1 MPEKAVKNLQIAI
14 ANLNIINSMRFFF
27 TRTNIIAAAFCLSQA
42 LCYGQQRVALPKQI
56 DRWAIQPNGSITW
69 NINNTVPHTDHI
81 EMAGEKVAIWVEYGL
96 DSLKRSKISRTL
108 VFPTFRMLPDG
119 TRTHITY
126 SFQDIELPRFYIN
139 NKLFDFASAKSK
151 KKGSIGYDIKNINH
165 KGIMRVN
172 AEIGEPVLCTMERSI
187 YPSVDQP
194 MAIEKFVFTNVSDA
208 DLPVTMEYLKRE
220 VRTDPSRSKVQSH
233 SVIMGTV
240 DDGSRVLKPGKSVT
254 FAVYYLATDHPDQ
267 LPVINP
273 DVGEQKRIARIVEI
287 EAPLKLET
295 PDKVLNT
302 TFDFAKLRATESI
315 YKTKGGYMHGPG
327 GLAYYAAIWAND
339 QAEYINP
346 YFAFSGDRI
355 GNLSAMNAYA
365 WFAKYMNPDYK
376 AIPSSIVAEGD
387 AVWKGAGDR
396 GDQAMIAYGASRY
409 ALANGNIDSARKLW
423 PLIEWCLEYSKRK
436 LNSEGVVT
444 SDRDELE
451 GRFPAGKANLSTN
464 TLYYDALR
472 SSVLLGQALNKPKSQ
487 TDAYRKEADALKMN
501 IEKYFG
507 GNVEGFET
515 YKYYEGNDVLRAWI
529 CLPLTM
535 GIFDRKEGT
544 IDALFSPR
552 LWTADGLATQAGKE
566 TFWDRSTL
574 YALRG
579 VLQAGE
585 TEKAMDFIKYYSR
598 RRLLGDHVPYA
609 VEAYPEGNQ
618 RHLSAESGLYCR
630 IFTEGLFG
638 MRPVGFSSFECA
650 PRLPK
655 DWNNMALRNI
665 HSFGNIFDLEVA
677 RVGKD
682 KLLVTIKK
690 AGKDYKYQ
698 IKEGTTQ
705 VIKL

>member
-1 MPEKAVKNLQIAI
+1 MNKI
-14 ANLNIINSMRFFF
+14 F
-27 TRTNIIAAAFCLSQA
+27 TRTKLIIVVFCMSTFSVYAQKT
-42 LCYGQQRVALPKQI
+42 VLPKQT

-69 NINNTVPHTDHI
+69 TINNSVPHTDHI

-96 DSLKRSKISRTL
+96 DSMKRAKISRTV

-119 TRTHITY
+119 TRTHISY
-126 SFQDIELPRFYIN
+126 SFQDNELPRFYV
-139 NKLFDFASAKSK
+139 NKRLLDLGTAKSGK
-151 KKGSIGYDIKNINH
+151 SGSLGYSIKNINH
-165 KGIMRVN
+165 NGIMRVS
-172 AEIGEPVLCTMERSI
+172 AETGSPVLATIERSFF
-187 YPSVDQP
+187 PSVDQP
-194 MAIEKFVFTNVSDA
+194 MAIERFVFTNVTDT
-208 DLPVTMEYLKRE
+208 DLPVAMEYLKRE
-220 VRTDPSRSKVQSH
+220 VRTDPSRSKGQQH
-233 SVIMGTV
+233 SVIMGTTG
-240 DDGSRVLKPGKSVT
+240 DGNTLVKPGKSVSFT
-254 FAVYYLATDHPDQ
+254 VYYLATDHPDQ
-267 LPVINP
+267 LPVINA
-273 DVGEQKRIARIVEI
+273 DVEEEKRRARVNEIA
-287 EAPLKLET
+287 APLKLET
-295 PDKVLNT
+295 PDRVLNT
-302 TFDFAKLRATESI
+302 AFEFAKLRATESI

-355 GNLSAMNAYA
+355 GHLSAMNAYA

-409 ALANGNIDSARKLW
+409 ALATGNIDSARKLW

-436 LNSEGVVT
+436 MNAEGVVT
-444 SDRDELE
+444 SDKDELE

-472 SSVLLGQALNKPKSQ
+472 SAVLLGQALNKPKSQ
-487 TDAYRKEADALKMN
+487 IDNYRKEADALRANM
-501 IEKYFG
+501 EKYFG

-535 GIFDRKEGT
+535 GIFDRKQGT

-585 TEKAMDFIKYYSR
+585 TEKAMEFIKYYSR
-598 RRLLGDHVPYA
+598 RRLLGDHVPYP

-638 MRPVGFSSFECA
+638 MRPIGFRSFECT
-650 PRLPK
+650 PRMPE
-655 DWNNMALRNI
+655 DWNKMALRNI
-665 HSFGNIFDLEVA
+665 HSFGNVFDLEVA
-677 RVGKD
+677 RDGKG
-682 KLLVTIKK
+682 KLMITIKK
-690 AGKDYKYQ
+690 DGKNYKYQ
-698 IKEGTTQ
+698 VKEGAMQ

>member
-1 MPEKAVKNLQIAI
+1 MNRIFMQGRCLIAVL
-14 ANLNIINSMRFFF
+14 
-27 TRTNIIAAAFCLSQA
+27 CLKLTTGYA
-42 LCYGQQRVALPKQI
+42 QQTLLPKQT

-69 NINNTVPHTDHI
+69 NIDKRIPHTDHI
-81 EMAGEKVAIWVEYGL
+81 EMAGEQVAIWVEYGL
-96 DSLKRSKISRTL
+96 DSIKRSKINRTL

-119 TRTHITY
+119 TRSHITY
-126 SFQDIELPRFYIN
+126 SFQDNELPRFYM
-139 NKLFDFASAKSK
+139 NKRLLDFGTAKSGK
-151 KKGSIGYDIKNINH
+151 SGNLGYNVKDINQ

-172 AEIGEPVLCTMERSI
+172 AETGNPVLATIVRSFF
-187 YPSVDQP
+187 PSVDQP
-194 MAIEKFVFTNVSDA
+194 MAIEKFVFTNVSGA
-208 DLPVTMEYLKRE
+208 DLPVAMEYLKRE
-220 VRTDPSRSKVQSH
+220 VRTDASRSKGKSH
-233 SVIMGTV
+233 SVIMGTT
-240 DDGSRVLKPGKSVT
+240 GEGNRVLKPGESAT
-254 FAVYYLATDHPDQ
+254 FAVYYLATDHPEQ
-267 LPVINP
+267 LPAINA
-273 DVGEQKRIARIVEI
+273 DKEEQKRMARIAEI
-287 EAPLKLET
+287 QAPLKLET

-302 TFDFAKLRATESI
+302 AFEFAKLRATESI

-339 QAEYINP
+339 QAEYVNP

-355 GNLSAMNAYA
+355 GHLSAMNAYA
-365 WFAKYMNPDYK
+365 WFARYMNPDYK

-409 ALANGNIDSARKLW
+409 ALATGNIDSARKLW

-436 LNSEGVVT
+436 MNAEGVVT
-444 SDRDELE
+444 SDKDELE

-472 SSVLLGQALNKPKSQ
+472 SAVMLGQALGKPKSQ
-487 TDAYRKEADALKMN
+487 TDAYHKQADALKVNM
-501 IEKYFG
+501 EKYFG

-535 GIFDRKEGT
+535 GIFDRKQGT

-585 TEKAMDFIKYYSR
+585 TGKAMDFIKYYSR
-598 RRLLGDHVPYA
+598 RRLLGDHVPYP

-638 MRPVGFSSFECA
+638 MRPVGFRSFECA
-650 PRLPK
+650 PRMPE
-655 DWNNMALRNI
+655 DWNHMSLRSI
-665 HSFGNIFDLEVA
+665 HAFGNVFDLEVSRA
-677 RVGKD
+677 GKNMLLINIKKDGKD
-682 KLLVTIKK
+682 DK
-690 AGKDYKYQ
+690 YK
-698 IKEGTTQ
+698 IKEGATQ
-705 VIKL
+705 LIKL

>member
-1 MPEKAVKNLQIAI
+1 MKI
-14 ANLNIINSMRFFF
+14 FFS
-27 TRTNIIAAAFCLSQA
+27 RTQCLSFVFFLTA
-42 LCYGQQRVALPKQI
+42 GFCHAQQSVHLPKQL
-56 DRWAIQPNGSITW
+56 DRWSIKPDGSILW
-69 NINNTVPHTDHI
+69 DLRKNFPHTDHI
-81 EMAGEKVAIWVEYGL
+81 EMAGEKVAIWIEYGI
-96 DSLKRSKISRTL
+96 DSVKTAKISRTL
-108 VFPTFRMLPDG
+108 VFPTFRMLPDA
-119 TRTHITY
+119 TRSHISYT
-126 SFQDIELPRFYIN
+126 FQDQELPRFYIN
-139 NKLFDFASAKSK
+139 KRLLDFGTVKSGK
-151 KKGSIGYDIKNINH
+151 SGNLGFEVNSISH
-165 KGIMRVN
+165 KGIMRIN
-172 AEIGEPVLCTMERSI
+172 AEAGNSKLVTIARSF
-187 YPSVDQP
+187 YPSTDQP
-194 MAIEKFVFTNVSDA
+194 LAIEQFIFTNVSEA
-208 DLPVTMEYLKRE
+208 ALPITMEFMKRE
-220 VRTDPSRSKVQSH
+220 VRTDPSRSKGQSH

-240 DDGSRVLKPGKSVT
+240 GDGSKMVKPGESVT
-254 FAVYYLATDHPDQ
+254 FAVYYLATDQPDQ
-267 LPVINP
+267 LPVIN
-273 DVGEQKRIARIVEI
+273 VEQEEQKRMARIAEI
-287 EAPLKLET
+287 LAPLKLET
-295 PDKVLNT
+295 PDEVLNT
-302 TFDFAKLRATESI
+302 AFDFAKIRATESI

-339 QAEYINP
+339 QAEYVNP

-355 GNLSAMNAYA
+355 GKLSAMNSYE
-365 WFAKYMNPDYK
+365 WFGKYMNPEYK

-423 PLIEWCLEYSKRK
+423 PLIEWCLAYSKRK
-436 LNSEGVVT
+436 INAEGVVT
-444 SDRDELE
+444 SDKDELE

-472 SSVLLGQALNKPKSQ
+472 SSVLLGKALNKPISQ
-487 TDAYRKEADALKMN
+487 TNAYCKEADQLKVH

-535 GIFDRKEGT
+535 GIFDRKQGT

-579 VLQAGE
+579 VLEAGE

-598 RRLLGDHVPYA
+598 RRLLGEHVPYP

-638 MRPVGFSSFECA
+638 MRPIGLNSFECR

-665 HSFGNIFDLEVA
+665 HSFGNVFDLEIA
-677 RVGKD
+677 RADQD

-690 AGKDYKYQ
+690 GGKDYKYQ
-698 IKEGTTQ
+698 IKSGATQ
-705 VIKL
+705 IIKL

>member
-1 MPEKAVKNLQIAI
+1 MK
-14 ANLNIINSMRFFF
+14 RFF
-27 TRTNIIAAAFCLSQA
+27 TRTSVIAFFFCLVHSISN
-42 LCYGQQRVALPKQI
+42 GQSVGLPKQT
-56 DRWAIQPNGSITW
+56 DRWAIEPDGSIAW
-69 NINNTVPHTDHI
+69 NINNNLPHTDHI

-96 DSLKRSKISRTL
+96 DSAKRSKISRTL

-119 TRTHITY
+119 TRTHISY
-126 SFQDIELPRFYIN
+126 SFQDTELPRFYIN
-139 NKLFDFASAKSK
+139 KKLFDPASAKSS
-151 KKGSIGYDIKNINH
+151 KKGSLGCDIKSINH
-165 KGIMRVN
+165 KGIMRIN
-172 AEIGEPVLCTMERSI
+172 AEIGTPVVATLERSFF
-187 YPSVDQP
+187 PSVDQP
-194 MAIEKFVFTNVSDA
+194 MAIEKFVFTNVSET
-208 DLPVTMEYLKRE
+208 DLSVSMEYLKRE
-220 VRTDPSRSKVQSH
+220 VRTEPSMSKVQSH

-240 DDGSRVLKPGKSVT
+240 TEGNQVVKPGKSVT

-267 LPVINP
+267 LPLINP
-273 DVGEQKRIARIVEI
+273 DAEEQKRVGRVAEIA
-287 EAPLKLET
+287 APLKLET
-295 PDKVLNT
+295 PDKILNT
-302 TFDFAKLRATESI
+302 AFEFAKLRATESI

-355 GNLSAMNAYA
+355 ANLSAMNAYA

-376 AIPSSIVAEGD
+376 PIPSSIVAEGD

-396 GDQAMIAYGASRY
+396 GDQAMIAYGATRY

-436 LNSEGVVT
+436 LNPEGVAT
-444 SDRDELE
+444 SDKDELE

-472 SSVLLGQALNKPKSQ
+472 SAVLLGQALNKPASQ
-487 TDAYRKEADALKMN
+487 TDTYRKQADALRAN

-507 GNVEGFET
+507 GNVEGFDT

-535 GIFDRKEGT
+535 GIFDRKQGT

-552 LWTADGLATQAGKE
+552 LWTADGLATQAGKV

-585 TEKAMDFIKYYSR
+585 TEKAMDFIRYYSR
-598 RRLLGDHVPYA
+598 RRLLGDHVPYP

-638 MRPVGFSSFECA
+638 MRPVGFNSFDCT

-655 DWNNMALRNI
+655 DWNKMALRNI
-665 HSFGNIFDLEVA
+665 HSFGNVFDLEVERA
-677 RVGKD
+677 GKD

-690 AGKDYKYQ
+690 GGKVFKHQ
-698 IKEGTTQ
+698 IKDGATQ
-705 VIKL
+705 LIKL